1 MLTCGSC
8 PLTVVS
14 ALDFLN
20 FYRLEGLTKED
31 AGIVASVFKM
41 FLKNLGFEYCW
52 SVKDLNHAAFKNF
65 STPVSSHT
73 RYKGCDARLLFL
85 ALVDTFPPMQTVEVR
100 GGGSLTI
107 PEGTVLEGPEGTVIA
122 PGGSTILVRK
132 DTCRSRHCLNP
143 SHYYFGSRADV
154 AVELNKRNKNKLTTE
169 LRIEIKKLNEQDS
182 KKWSYSAL
190 ARQYQIPYH
199 TVRRL
204 CVGATY
210 NA

>member
-1 MLTCGSC
+1 M
-8 PLTVVS
+8 
-14 ALDFLN
+14 
-20 FYRLEGLTKED
+20 EGLAKED
-31 AGIVASVFKM
+31 AGTVARIFKM
-41 FLKNLGFEYCW
+41 FLDNLGFDYCW

-85 ALVDTFPPMQTVEVR
+85 ALVDIFPPMQTVEVP
-100 GGGSLTI
+100 GGGSITV

-122 PGGSTILVRK
+122 PSGNTVLVRK
-132 DTCRSRHCLNP
+132 DVCRSRHCLNP
-143 SHYYFGSRADV
+143 SHYYFGSRGDV
-154 AVELNKRNKNKLTTE
+154 AVELNKRSKNKLTTE
-169 LRIEIKKLNEQDS
+169 LRKEIKQLNEEDN

-190 ARQYQIPYH
+190 AKHYQIPYY

-210 NA
+210 SV